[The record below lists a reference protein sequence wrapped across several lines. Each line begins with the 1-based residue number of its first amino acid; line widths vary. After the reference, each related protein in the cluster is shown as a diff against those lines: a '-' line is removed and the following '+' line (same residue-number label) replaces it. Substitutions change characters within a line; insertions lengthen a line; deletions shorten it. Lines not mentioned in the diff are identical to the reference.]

1 MHGLLKTMPRLHT
14 TESLQAG
21 SDALFAIFQSSRMH
35 GGDITR
41 HVVQPGGARIIAEG
55 RGCFHFIE
63 QGTAR
68 LHADAAVVPLQTGE
82 LLLMPHGRTHR
93 IDCAGDASQPA
104 HLTTASFG
112 FDGPGSQLLLDALP
126 GWLHVPGV
134 DRMPNGFPASSADW
148 VAVTLGAIQVEAA
161 RPTLGSGLMLS
172 RLLDLLFV
180 WTLRYW
186 LGTSSPHN
194 CQRLHALADPLIGRA
209 LALMQ
214 AHPAQAWTVESLAA
228 SLNQSRSNFAQRF
241 SLATG
246 MSPMRYLAGSRLQLA
261 AELLRSGNRRVS
273 QIAGDVGYLSE
284 PAFSRAFRRAFG
296 MSPNAWR
303 QQMAASRE

>member
-1 MHGLLKTMPRLHT
+1 MHGLLKTMPRLHN
-14 TESLQAG
+14 TESFQAG
-21 SDALFAIFQSSRMH
+21 SDALFAIFQSSRMQ
-35 GGDITR
+35 GGDISR
-41 HVVQPGGARIIAEG
+41 HVMPPGGSLAIAEG
-55 RGCFHFIE
+55 QGCFHFME
-63 QGTAR
+63 HGTAR
-68 LHADAAVVPLQTGE
+68 LHSDAAVVPLQTGE

-93 IDCAGDASQPA
+93 IACAADAQGPA
-104 HLTTASFG
+104 RLTTASFG
-112 FDGPGSQLLLDALP
+112 FDGPGSRLLLDALP

-134 DRMPNGFPASSADW
+134 DRMPNGFPANSADW
-148 VAVTLGAIQVEAA
+148 MAVTLAAIQAEAS

-186 LGTSSPHN
+186 LGTSGPHN
-194 CQRLHALADPLIGRA
+194 CQRLHALADPVIGRA

-214 AHPAQAWTVESLAA
+214 ARPAHAWTVESLAA
-228 SLNQSRSNFAQRF
+228 CVNQSRSNFAQRF

-246 MSPMRYLAGSRLQLA
+246 MSPMRYLAESRLQLA
-261 AELLRSGNRRVS
+261 AQMLRSGNRRVS

-303 QQMAASRE
+303 QQAPVTSD